1 MWLAGPCSTDE
12 DHEDETNMS
21 TAADVKTTRRR
32 QMPESRMAGLLL
44 SPTLLVLA
52 LVIAY
57 PLLAAVYQSLFAS
70 RSGVDEDG
78 FVTEGETFVGL
89 GNYVDI
95 FTGPA
100 GERFWNAFWNTTYF
114 TFVTVALETVLGVC
128 LALAMNR
135 AFKGRAFLR
144 ASILIP
150 WAIPTAVS
158 GLLWRWIFQSQGIA
172 NDLLGKEILW
182 TAEGFSAQMAI
193 IIAEVWKTAPFVGLL
208 TLAGMQIIPQ
218 EIYEAARVDGASR
231 WRQIWTITLPIVKP
245 TLLVAVLFRMLD
257 ALRMFD
263 LPFVLIGPGKR
274 SVETLSMLAWEES
287 NQLRYGTASAF
298 VVVLFLYVALIAY
311 AFIQLLG
318 ADITGQRE
326 QRKLIRDAEKRRK
339 QNSKN
344 AEAAR

>member
-1 MWLAGPCSTDE
+1 
-12 DHEDETNMS
+12 
-21 TAADVKTTRRR
+21 
-32 QMPESRMAGLLL
+32 MAGLLL

-114 TFVTVALETVLGVC
+114 TFVTVTLETVLGVC

-326 QRKLIRDAEKRRK
+326 QRKLIRDAEKRRT

>member
-1 MWLAGPCSTDE
+1 
-12 DHEDETNMS
+12 MS

>member
-1 MWLAGPCSTDE
+1 
-12 DHEDETNMS
+12 
-21 TAADVKTTRRR
+21 
-32 QMPESRMAGLLL
+32 MAGLLL

-182 TAEGFSAQMAI
+182 TAEGFSAQLAI

>member
-1 MWLAGPCSTDE
+1 
-12 DHEDETNMS
+12 
-21 TAADVKTTRRR
+21 
-32 QMPESRMAGLLL
+32 MAGLLL

-114 TFVTVALETVLGVC
+114 TFVTVTLETVLGVC